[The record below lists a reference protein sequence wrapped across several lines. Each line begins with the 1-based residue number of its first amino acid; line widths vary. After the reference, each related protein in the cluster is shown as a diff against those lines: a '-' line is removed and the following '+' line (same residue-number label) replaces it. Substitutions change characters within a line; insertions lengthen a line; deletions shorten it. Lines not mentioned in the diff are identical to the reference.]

1 MPTVVTFEDSRR
13 LTGFNLYF
21 DTVGA
26 VLESVAAIPDTTL
39 LHAWKTRVENMR
51 AQLGWPHGPVLWRVH
66 ANGASLALSAPVDQ
80 LFTATEVNE
89 WAWLASIT
97 ATRRETFHAPGH
109 AAAWDDDSALHTL
122 RAFAASEH
130 NPKLDVLLRAAAARQ
145 LTALLDEDELSIG
158 LGAGSRRWPLS
169 DLPAADAI
177 DWSGLHDIPLAL
189 ITGSNGKT
197 TTVRLLA
204 AMVRAHGQKVG
215 YSSTD
220 GLVIGA
226 ENIEAGDYSGP
237 AGARAVLRHRDVD
250 LAILETARGGI
261 LRRGLGV
268 SRAQVAVVTNVSV
281 DHFGE
286 YGIHDLD
293 ALAEVKLVV
302 AHTLGVSGL
311 LVLNADDTLLVRR
324 AQKLRCAIAWFALD
338 DNHPILRAH
347 REDDGATCGVR
358 DGHLLLSMHGAAHDL
373 GKVADMPLTFSG
385 SATYN
390 IANIGA
396 AVLSATALG
405 ISAATIAKVLANFGA
420 AHSDNPGRLQH
431 WKFGSLQVFL
441 DYAHNAEGLR
451 GLLDVATRQRGSGRL
466 SLVLGQAGNRE
477 DKEIRELAQVAA
489 SFHPDHVV
497 LKDIGAMLRG
507 RAAGEVA
514 AILHDELVRAGMSD
528 DIIVECLDE
537 FAAARSALATARAD
551 EVLVLPIHGSDARD
565 DVVAL
570 LDRLLAS
577 GWQPG
582 TDLPDA

>member
-1 MPTVVTFEDSRR
+1 M
-13 LTGFNLYF
+13 
-21 DTVGA
+21 
-26 VLESVAAIPDTTL
+26 LESVGEIPDATL
-39 LHAWKTRVENMR
+39 LLAWKTRIERVR
-51 AQLGWPHGPVLWRVH
+51 IQLGWPTGHVLWREH
-66 ANGASLALSAPVDQ
+66 ASGASLALSAPVDQ

-89 WAWLASIT
+89 WAWLASI
-97 ATRRETFHAPGH
+97 AAARRETFHAPGH

-122 RAFAASEH
+122 RAFSAAEH
-130 NPKLDVLLRAAAARQ
+130 NPKLEVLLQTATARQ

-158 LGAGSRRWPLS
+158 LGTGSMRWLLS
-169 DLPAADAI
+169 DLPAVESI
-177 DWSGLHDIPLAL
+177 DWSGLRDIPLAL

-204 AMVRAHGQKVG
+204 AMARAHGRKVG

-220 GLVIGA
+220 GLVIGT

-237 AGARAVLRHRDVD
+237 AGARAVLRHRDVE

-268 SRAQVAVVTNVSV
+268 SRAQVAVVTNISV

-302 AHTLGVSGL
+302 AHTLGSSGL
-311 LVLNADDTLLVRR
+311 LVLNADDELLVRR
-324 AQKLRCAIAWFALD
+324 AEKLHCAIAWFALD
-338 DNHPILRAH
+338 DNHPILLGH
-347 REDDGATCGVR
+347 RERGGVTCGMR
-358 DGHLLLSMHGAAHDL
+358 DGNLFLSNHGAAHDL

-390 IANIGA
+390 IANISA
-396 AVLSATALG
+396 AVLSASALG
-405 ISAATIAKVLANFGA
+405 ASVATIIEVLANFGA

-431 WKFGSLQVFL
+431 WQLGSLQVFL

-451 GLLDVATRQRGSGRL
+451 GLLDVATRQRGSSRL
-466 SLVLGQAGNRE
+466 LLVLGQAGNRE

-489 SFHPDHVV
+489 SFHPDHIV
-497 LKDIGAMLRG
+497 LKDIDGMLRG

-514 AILHDELVRAGMSD
+514 TILRDELVRAGLSSD
-528 DIIVECLDE
+528 AIVECLDE
-537 FAAARSALATARAD
+537 FTAARSALAAARAH
-551 EVLVLPIHGSDARD
+551 EVLVLPIHGGNARNNT
-565 DVVAL
+565 VVL
-570 LDRLLAS
+570 LDQLLAS

-582 TDLPDA
+582 TDLPAA

>member
-1 MPTVVTFEDSRR
+1 M
-13 LTGFNLYF
+13 
-21 DTVGA
+21 
-26 VLESVAAIPDTTL
+26 LESVGEIPDITL
-39 LHAWKTRVENMR
+39 LRAWKTRVERVR
-51 AQLGWPHGPVLWRVH
+51 AQLGWPDGHVLWRVH
-66 ANGASLALSAPVDQ
+66 ASGASLALSAPVDQ
-80 LFTATEVNE
+80 LFSATEVNE
-89 WAWLASIT
+89 WAWLASI
-97 ATRRETFHAPGH
+97 AAARRETFHAPGH
-109 AAAWDDDSALHTL
+109 AAAWDEDSALHTL
-122 RAFAASEH
+122 RAFSAREH
-130 NPKLDVLLRAAAARQ
+130 NPKLDALLRAAALRQ
-145 LTALLDEDELSIG
+145 LTVLLDEEELSIG
-158 LGAGSRRWPLS
+158 LGTGSMRWPLS
-169 DLPAADAI
+169 DPPAADAI
-177 DWSGLHDIPLAL
+177 AWSGLHDIPLAL

-204 AMVRAHGQKVG
+204 AMARAHGGKVG

-237 AGARAVLRHRDVD
+237 AGARAVLRHRDVE

-286 YGIHDLD
+286 YGIHDLA

-302 AHTLGVSGL
+302 AHTLDSSGV
-311 LVLNADDTLLVRR
+311 LVLNADDMLLVRR
-324 AQKLRCAIAWFALD
+324 AEKLRGAIAWFALD
-338 DNHPILRAH
+338 DSHAMLCTH
-347 REDDGATCGVR
+347 RQHGGATCGVR
-358 DGHLLLSMHGAAHDL
+358 EGHLFLSMHGAAHDL

-396 AVLSATALG
+396 AVLAAAALE
-405 ISAATIAKVLANFGA
+405 ISVATITKVLANFGA
-420 AHSDNPGRLQH
+420 THSDNPGRLQH
-431 WKFGSLQVFL
+431 WRLGSLQVFL

-451 GLLDVATRQRGSGRL
+451 GLLDVATRQRGNGRL

-489 SFHPDHVV
+489 DFHPDHVV

-514 AILHDELVRAGMSD
+514 AILHDALVRAGVLD
-528 DIIVECLDE
+528 EVIVECLDE
-537 FAAARSALATARAD
+537 VAAARSALAAARAD
-551 EVLVLPIHGSDARD
+551 EVLVLPIHGSDARNN
-565 DVVAL
+565 VVVL
-570 LDRLLAS
+570 LDQLLAV
-577 GWQPG
+577 GWQSG
-582 TDLPDA
+582 TALPPA

>member
-1 MPTVVTFEDSRR
+1 M
-13 LTGFNLYF
+13 
-21 DTVGA
+21 
-26 VLESVAAIPDTTL
+26 LESVGEIPDITL
-39 LHAWKTRVENMR
+39 LRAWKTRVERVR
-51 AQLGWPHGPVLWRVH
+51 AQLGWPDGHVLWRVH
-66 ANGASLALSAPVDQ
+66 ASGASLALSAPVDQ
-80 LFTATEVNE
+80 LFSATEVNE
-89 WAWLASIT
+89 WAWLASI
-97 ATRRETFHAPGH
+97 AAARRETFHAPGH
-109 AAAWDDDSALHTL
+109 AAAWDEDSALHTL
-122 RAFAASEH
+122 RAFSAREH
-130 NPKLDVLLRAAAARQ
+130 NPKLDALLRAAALRQ
-145 LTALLDEDELSIG
+145 LTVLLDEDELSIG
-158 LGAGSRRWPLS
+158 LGTGSMRWPLS
-169 DLPAADAI
+169 DPPAADAI

-204 AMVRAHGQKVG
+204 AMARAHGGKVG

-237 AGARAVLRHRDVD
+237 AGARAVLRHRDVE

-286 YGIHDLD
+286 YGIHDLA

-302 AHTLGVSGL
+302 AHTLDSSGV
-311 LVLNADDTLLVRR
+311 LVLNADDMLLVRH
-324 AQKLRCAIAWFALD
+324 AEKLRGAIAWFALD
-338 DNHPILRAH
+338 DSHAMLCTH
-347 REDDGATCGVR
+347 RQHGGATCGVR
-358 DGHLLLSMHGAAHDL
+358 EGHLFLSMHGEAHDL

-396 AVLSATALG
+396 AVLAATALE
-405 ISAATIAKVLANFGA
+405 ISIATITKVLANFGA
-420 AHSDNPGRLQH
+420 THSDNPGRLQH
-431 WKFGSLQVFL
+431 WRLGSLQVFL

-451 GLLDVATRQRGSGRL
+451 GLLDVATRQRGNGRL

-489 SFHPDHVV
+489 DFHPDHVV

-514 AILHDELVRAGMSD
+514 AILHDALVRAGVLD
-528 DIIVECLDE
+528 EVIVECLDE
-537 FAAARSALATARAD
+537 VAAARSALAAAHAD
-551 EVLVLPIHGSDARD
+551 EVLVLPIHGSDARNN
-565 DVVAL
+565 VVVL
-570 LDRLLAS
+570 LDQLLAV

-582 TDLPDA
+582 TALPPA

>member
-1 MPTVVTFEDSRR
+1 M
-13 LTGFNLYF
+13 
-21 DTVGA
+21 
-26 VLESVAAIPDTTL
+26 LESVGEIPDITL
-39 LHAWKTRVENMR
+39 LRAWKTRVERVR
-51 AQLGWPHGPVLWRVH
+51 AQLGWPDGHVLWRVH
-66 ANGASLALSAPVDQ
+66 ASGASLALSAPVDQ
-80 LFTATEVNE
+80 LFSATEVNE
-89 WAWLASIT
+89 WAWLASI
-97 ATRRETFHAPGH
+97 AAARRETFHAPGH
-109 AAAWDDDSALHTL
+109 AAAWDEDSALHTL
-122 RAFAASEH
+122 RAFSAREH
-130 NPKLDVLLRAAAARQ
+130 NPKLDALLRAAALRQ
-145 LTALLDEDELSIG
+145 LTVLLDEEELSIG
-158 LGAGSRRWPLS
+158 LGTGSMRWPLS
-169 DLPAADAI
+169 DPPAADAI
-177 DWSGLHDIPLAL
+177 AWSGLHDIPLAL

-204 AMVRAHGQKVG
+204 AMARAHGGKVG

-237 AGARAVLRHRDVD
+237 AGARAVLRHRDVE

-286 YGIHDLD
+286 YGIHDLA

-302 AHTLGVSGL
+302 AHTLDSSGV
-311 LVLNADDTLLVRR
+311 LVLNADDMLLVRR
-324 AQKLRCAIAWFALD
+324 AEKLRGAIAWFALD
-338 DNHPILRAH
+338 DSHAMLCTH
-347 REDDGATCGVR
+347 RQHGGATCGVR
-358 DGHLLLSMHGAAHDL
+358 EGHLFLSMHGAAHDL

-396 AVLSATALG
+396 AVLAAAALE
-405 ISAATIAKVLANFGA
+405 ISVATITKVLANFGA
-420 AHSDNPGRLQH
+420 THSDNPGRLQH
-431 WKFGSLQVFL
+431 WRLGSLQVFL

-451 GLLDVATRQRGSGRL
+451 GLLDVATRQRGNGRL

-489 SFHPDHVV
+489 DFHPDHVV

-514 AILHDELVRAGMSD
+514 AILHDALVRAGVLD
-528 DIIVECLDE
+528 EVIVECLDE
-537 FAAARSALATARAD
+537 VAAARSALAAARAD
-551 EVLVLPIHGSDARD
+551 EVLVLPIHGSDARNN
-565 DVVAL
+565 VVVL
-570 LDRLLAS
+570 LDQLLAV

-582 TDLPDA
+582 TALPPA

>member
-1 MPTVVTFEDSRR
+1 MQTVVTFEDSRR

-21 DTVGA
+21 DAVGA
-26 VLESVAAIPDTTL
+26 VLESVGEIPDTTR
-39 LHAWKTRVENMR
+39 LHAWKTRVEQMR
-51 AQLGWPHGPVLWRVH
+51 AQLGWPDGHVLWRIH
-66 ANGASLALSAPVDQ
+66 ASGASLALSAPVDQ

-89 WAWLASIT
+89 WAWLASI
-97 ATRRETFHAPGH
+97 AAARRETFHAPGH
-109 AAAWDDDSALHTL
+109 AAAWDEDSAPHTL
-122 RAFAASEH
+122 RAVAAGEH
-130 NPKLDVLLRAAAARQ
+130 NPKLATLLSEAASRQ

-158 LGAGSRRWPLS
+158 LGTGSRRWPLS
-169 DLPAADAI
+169 DLPAVDAI

-220 GLVIGA
+220 GLVIGSQ
-226 ENIEAGDYSGP
+226 NIEAGDYSGP
-237 AGARAVLRHRDVD
+237 AGARTVLRHHDVE

-302 AHTLGVSGL
+302 AHTLGSSGL
-311 LVLNADDTLLVRR
+311 LVLNADDTLLVRH
-324 AQKLRCAIAWFALD
+324 AQKLPCAIAWFSLD
-338 DNHPILRAH
+338 DSNPILRAH
-347 REDDGATCGVR
+347 REQGGATCGVR
-358 DGHLLLSMHGAAHDL
+358 GGHLFLSMHGETRDL

-390 IANIGA
+390 VANIGA
-396 AVLSATALG
+396 AVLSAMALG
-405 ISAATIAKVLANFGA
+405 ISVATITAVLANFGA

-431 WKFGSLQVFL
+431 WQLGSLQVFL

-451 GLLDVATRQRGSGRL
+451 GLLDVAIRQRGSGRL

-477 DKEIRELAQVAA
+477 DKEIRELARVAA

-514 AILHDELVRAGMSD
+514 AILRDELMRAGMSD
-528 DIIVECLDE
+528 DVIVECLDE
-537 FAAARSALATARAD
+537 FAAARSALAAARAD
-551 EVLVLPIHGSDARD
+551 EVLVLPIHGSAARD
-565 DVVAL
+565 DVVVL
-570 LDRLLAS
+570 LDQLLAS